1 MMPPDGWRCRKPAAP
16 DKKEKM
22 KHNRLRLAA
31 QPEEN
36 THRPATPMAEK
47 PRAAEYDTTMMTTM
61 DDSDLYKNQAVEN
74 RVLER
79 LNARQTLTGFIQTA
93 VGLLAEAV
101 DLLILQAFRKDDYAV
116 KYAVEPLL
124 EGSGPLAN
132 LSVRLKLIYAMG
144 VISRNEYEDIE
155 LLVALNNELLTENTI
170 YSFTDD
176 EILGPISM
184 LHCLTA
190 LPPQPTLHMPEDVVD
205 ESLITMQEQR
215 YQQMVRSTLVLSI
228 TDLITSL
235 THKKAF

>member
-1 MMPPDGWRCRKPAAP
+1 
-16 DKKEKM
+16 M

-31 QPEEN
+31 QTEIKEHHPKA
-36 THRPATPMAEK
+36 PAPGK
-47 PRAAEYDTTMMTTM
+47 PRAPEYETTMMPPM
-61 DDSDLYKNQAVEN
+61 DESDLYKNQAVEN
-74 RVLER
+74 RILER

-132 LSVRLKLIYAMG
+132 LSVRLKLIYALG
-144 VISRNEYEDIE
+144 VISRDEYEDVE
-155 LLVALNNELLTENTI
+155 LLVALNGELLNENKI

-184 LHCLTA
+184 LHCMTA
-190 LPPQPTLHMPEDVVD
+190 LPPQPTLHLPEDVVD
-205 ESLITMQEQR
+205 DSLITMQEQR

-228 TDLITSL
+228 TDLVTSL

>member
-1 MMPPDGWRCRKPAAP
+1 
-16 DKKEKM
+16 M

-31 QPEEN
+31 QTEIKEHHPKA
-36 THRPATPMAEK
+36 PAPAK
-47 PRAAEYDTTMMTTM
+47 PRAPEYEATMMTPM
-61 DDSDLYKNQAVEN
+61 DESDLYKNQAVEN
-74 RVLER
+74 RILER

-124 EGSGPLAN
+124 EVTGPLAN
-132 LSVRLKLIYAMG
+132 LSVRLKLIYALG
-144 VISRNEYEDIE
+144 VISRDEYEDVE
-155 LLVALNNELLTENTI
+155 LLVALNGELLTENKI

-184 LHCLTA
+184 LHCMTA
-190 LPPQPTLHMPEDVVD
+190 LPPQPTLHLPEDVVD

-228 TDLITSL
+228 TDLVTNL

>member
-1 MMPPDGWRCRKPAAP
+1 
-16 DKKEKM
+16 M

-31 QPEEN
+31 QTEINEHHPKA
-36 THRPATPMAEK
+36 PAPAK
-47 PRAAEYDTTMMTTM
+47 PRAPEYEATMMTPM
-61 DDSDLYKNQAVEN
+61 DESDLYKNQAVEN
-74 RVLER
+74 RILER

-124 EGSGPLAN
+124 EGTGPLAN
-132 LSVRLKLIYAMG
+132 LSVRLKLIYALG
-144 VISRNEYEDIE
+144 VISRDEYEDVE
-155 LLVALNNELLTENTI
+155 LLVALNGELLNENKI

-184 LHCLTA
+184 LHCMTA
-190 LPPQPTLHMPEDVVD
+190 LPPQPTLHLPEDVVD

-228 TDLITSL
+228 TDLVTNL

>member
-1 MMPPDGWRCRKPAAP
+1 
-16 DKKEKM
+16 M

-36 THRPATPMAEK
+36 AHRPVTPAAEK
-47 PRAAEYDTTMMTTM
+47 PRVAEYETTMMTTM

-132 LSVRLKLIYAMG
+132 LSVRLKLIYALG
-144 VISRNEYEDIE
+144 VISRDEYEDVE
-155 LLVALNNELLTENTI
+155 LLVALNNELLTENKI

-176 EILGPISM
+176 EILGPIGM

-190 LPPQPTLHMPEDVVD
+190 LPPPPTLHMPEDVVD

>member
-1 MMPPDGWRCRKPAAP
+1 
-16 DKKEKM
+16 M

-31 QPEEN
+31 QTEIKEHHPKA
-36 THRPATPMAEK
+36 PAPAK
-47 PRAAEYDTTMMTTM
+47 PRAPEYEATMMTPM
-61 DDSDLYKNQAVEN
+61 DESDLYKNQAVEN
-74 RVLER
+74 RILER

-124 EGSGPLAN
+124 EGTGPLAN
-132 LSVRLKLIYAMG
+132 LSVRLKLIYALG
-144 VISRNEYEDIE
+144 VISRDEYEDVE
-155 LLVALNNELLTENTI
+155 LLVALNGELLNENKI

-184 LHCLTA
+184 LHCMTA
-190 LPPQPTLHMPEDVVD
+190 LPPQPTLHLPEDVVD

-228 TDLITSL
+228 TDLVTNL

>member
-1 MMPPDGWRCRKPAAP
+1 
-16 DKKEKM
+16 M

-31 QPEEN
+31 QPEEKA
-36 THRPATPMAEK
+36 HRPKAPAPET
-47 PRAAEYDTTMMTTM
+47 PRAAEYETTMMTTM
-61 DDSDLYKNQAVEN
+61 DESNLYKSQAVEN
-74 RVLER
+74 RILER

-132 LSVRLKLIYAMG
+132 LSVRLKLIYALG
-144 VISRNEYEDIE
+144 VITRDEYEDVE
-155 LLVALNNELLTENTI
+155 LLVALNNELLQENKI

-176 EILGPISM
+176 EILGPINM
-184 LHCLTA
+184 LHCMTA

-205 ESLITMQEQR
+205 DALITMQEQR

>member
-1 MMPPDGWRCRKPAAP
+1 
-16 DKKEKM
+16 
-22 KHNRLRLAA
+22 
-31 QPEEN
+31 
-36 THRPATPMAEK
+36 
-47 PRAAEYDTTMMTTM
+47 MMTTM

-144 VISRNEYEDIE
+144 VISRDEYEDIE
-155 LLVALNNELLTENTI
+155 LLV
-170 YSFTDD
+170 
-176 EILGPISM
+176 
-184 LHCLTA
+184 
-190 LPPQPTLHMPEDVVD
+190 
-205 ESLITMQEQR
+205 
-215 YQQMVRSTLVLSI
+215 
-228 TDLITSL
+228 
-235 THKKAF
+235 